1 MMKVRSLIIFI
12 LLSAALLPFVVG
24 AQENHAPITLETA
37 SQLVEFV
44 RLNLGSG
51 FDGSAPSIPFSFSP
65 DNQNLVLADENG
77 LRMYNMDTGELG
89 EYFFNQAAY
98 DPAFSTDGSSIAA
111 YTLACTP
118 GDCQGDIHVFNATSG
133 EETFSTGFQ
142 GYVDSV
148 VFSPDGTHIAYGV
161 SETRQ
166 VTSQDAVGRT
176 TGTALG
182 PSGIHIIDLSTGEDA
197 QIVEEARG
205 IIGEIFFNTD
215 GTLLGYTSMKY
226 DKPAGE
232 HESGVFHIV
241 DASTGED
248 RGGFSAGYLV
258 SALNPDWTKAAV
270 TTFVVMPGVRT
281 FSSLVPFLVDVE
293 TGETLGDVAPF
304 KAWGH
309 TFAFNSTWTLLAA
322 EVEGEETGSGAIA
335 ILDAGTNEKLATLP
349 IERFAS
355 VSHLAFATND
365 ARLAVYFQLAE
376 DDNFYLGLW
385 EIPGGAASDASASSP
400 EAQNT
405 DSVTIRGSVYA
416 SQAKSMP
423 IAGVEIEL
431 SDPSKEVE
439 AADYHIAT
447 TVTDE
452 NGVYEFT
459 DLVPGQYIL
468 SAIWTLTD
476 TPNMSCDIDLAFSG
490 SWFVAPGTDDAGNSI
505 ILAVSDA
512 FEVSDLGSVM
522 EMNLDLACP

>member
-1 MMKVRSLIIFI
+1 MKVRSLIILI
-12 LLSAALLPFVVG
+12 LLSVALLPFDAG
-24 AQENHAPITLETA
+24 AQENQTPITLETT
-37 SQLVEFV
+37 SQLVESV

-89 EYFFNQAAY
+89 EYFFNRTAF
-98 DPAFSTDGSSIAA
+98 DPVFSTDGSSIAA
-111 YTLACTP
+111 YTLTCTP

-161 SETRQ
+161 SETRR

-176 TGTALG
+176 TGTGLG
-182 PSGIHIIDLSTGEDA
+182 PSGIHIVDLSSGEDT
-197 QIVEEARG
+197 QLIEEARG
-205 IIGEIFFNTD
+205 IIGDIFFNTD

-226 DKPAGE
+226 DKPSGE

-241 DASTGED
+241 DTSTGED

-258 SALNPDWTKAAV
+258 AALNPDWTQAAV
-270 TTFVVMPGVRT
+270 TTFVVMPGVQT
-281 FSSLVPFLVDVE
+281 FNSRVPFLVDVE

-322 EVEGEETGSGAIA
+322 DVAGETDGSGAIA
-335 ILDAGTNEKLATLP
+335 ILDAGTNEKLAILP
-349 IERFAS
+349 IEKFAS

-365 ARLAVYFQLAE
+365 AHLAAYFQLE
-376 DDNFYLGLW
+376 NDDNFYLGLW
-385 EIPGGAASDASASSP
+385 GLPEGAASDEASATSP
-400 EAQNT
+400 EAQNA
-405 DSVTIRGSVYA
+405 DSVTIHGSVYA
-416 SQAKSMP
+416 SQANSLP
-423 IAGVEIEL
+423 IAGVEMEL

-452 NGVYEFT
+452 NGAYEFT

-468 SAIWTLTD
+468 SAIWTLTN
-476 TPNMSCDIDLAFSG
+476 TPNISCNIDLTFRG
-490 SWFVAPGTDDAGNSI
+490 SWFVAPGTDDAGHSF

-512 FEVSDLGSVM
+512 FEVTDLGSVV